1 MTKLELIQGMI
12 GELTPTQREDLLR
25 NLEHAVRLERL
36 AAELSDT
43 EADIVLKL
51 LRERGKCA

>member
-1 MTKLELIQGMI
+1 MTKLNLVQDMI

-43 EADIVLKL
+43 EVEILLKL
-51 LRERGKCA
+51 FRGRGKCA